1 MHSGQALSL
10 SLSLISRASPS
21 LYRGNPGGGIE
32 ARPPGSGGLHGAHP
46 DDHDEGQRLH
56 QVHERPPA
64 GHGEG
69 RQTHPH
75 HRGGRR

>member
-1 MHSGQALSL
+1 MHSGLYILSTRTHYQHYFL
-10 SLSLISRASPS
+10 
-21 LYRGNPGGGIE
+21 LYRGNPGWGTE